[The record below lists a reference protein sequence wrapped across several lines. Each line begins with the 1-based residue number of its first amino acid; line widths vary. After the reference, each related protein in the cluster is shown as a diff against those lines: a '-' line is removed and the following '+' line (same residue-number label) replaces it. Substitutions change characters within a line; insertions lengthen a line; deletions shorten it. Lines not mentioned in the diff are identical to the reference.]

1 MQIIQW
7 IQRLLLSEFV
17 IFAVL
22 IVAFVYLTRR
32 ALALHEY
39 AGYGLGW
46 LMGIFIMVVYS
57 STLAAPPSDVST
69 VNAEVSLSFFQV
81 VLPSL
86 CGGGLGLA
94 MLWIIAQAQSGA
106 RRQSLT
112 IAILTALCVVLIFFL
127 FVAEYD
133 VRRMIGIFA
142 LAFGICATL
151 ALVLFGQPN
160 TAGRVGFTAQGAP
173 PSGGTGRS
181 RLEEIRDQFRQN

>member
-32 ALALHEY
+32 ALALREY

-46 LMGIFIMVVYS
+46 LVGIFIMVVYS
-57 STLAAPPSDVST
+57 STLATPPSDAST
-69 VNAEVSLSFFQV
+69 VSAEVSLSFFQI

-86 CGGGLGLA
+86 CGGGFGLA
-94 MLWIIAQAQSGA
+94 VLWIIAQAQNGA

-112 IAILTALCVVLIFFL
+112 IAIMTALCVVLIFFL

-151 ALVLFGQPN
+151 AIVLFGQPN
-160 TAGRVGFTAQGAP
+160 STARAGFTAQGAP

-181 RLEEIRDQFRQN
+181 RLDEIRDQFRQN